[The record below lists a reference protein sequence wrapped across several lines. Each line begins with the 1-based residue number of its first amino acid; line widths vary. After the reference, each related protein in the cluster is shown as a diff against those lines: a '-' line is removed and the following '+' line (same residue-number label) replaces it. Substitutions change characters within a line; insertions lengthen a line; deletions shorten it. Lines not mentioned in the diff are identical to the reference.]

1 MKRII
6 TIIICIAAGAVA
18 KAGIFDVKSLTKT
31 DDKPVTVRAVADSTW
46 FIDFGK
52 DTFAQLTLTLKGHQG
67 DTATIH
73 LGEQQVKGR
82 VNRHPEGSQRY
93 AMYRLPLKEGTH
105 IYELQLRK
113 DHRNTTPK
121 QNESRVDPILM
132 PDSIGEVYPFRYV
145 EIEGVKKVKARNIV
159 RHTVHYPFNW
169 KASHFESSDTV
180 LNAVW
185 DLCKHTVYATSF
197 AGIYVDGDR
206 ERIPYEADAIIN
218 QLSHYA
224 ADGDVA
230 MARRSVRHLIYNPTW
245 PTEWNLQT
253 LIMVWNDYLYTG
265 DTALMAETYDDLKA
279 KTMVVLRDSCGLI
292 STRTGK
298 ATKAFY
304 ESLHFR
310 GPKMRDIVDWPQVGA
325 AGIEKEADGEA
336 DGFVFTD
343 YNAVVN
349 AYHYNATVIMSNIA
363 YTLGKDND
371 AERYAYEA
379 AVTREAFNTLLRD
392 SDGVYRDG
400 ITTTHRSL
408 HTNMFALAF
417 GLTDDDNRESV
428 VAFIKSRG
436 MACSVYGAQ
445 FLLDALYAAGEAD
458 YALSL
463 LNSTALRS
471 WYNMIRIG
479 STITTEAW
487 DNVFKANQDWNHPWG
502 AAAMNI
508 IARKVMGIEPAT
520 PGFETVRIKPQT
532 GSLSKAAIIVPTIRG
547 AVKVAFENS
556 SGTFSLKIDVPKG
569 MKAEVWLPDSDKPIM
584 TGDGKRTFTR

>member
-1 MKRII
+1 MKSWVLILLLLPV
-6 TIIICIAAGAVA
+6 AVHA
-18 KAGIFDVKSLTKT
+18 DIFEVQELTKT
-31 DDKPVTVRAVADSTW
+31 DDAPMMVSSVGEGVW

-52 DTFAQLTLTLKGHQG
+52 DTFGQLTLTVTTEGEG
-67 DTATIH
+67 DTMTVH
-73 LGEQQVKGR
+73 LGEQQVDGR
-82 VNRHPEGSQRY
+82 VNRSPAGSQRY
-93 AMYRLPLKEGTH
+93 AMYEVPLTKGTH
-105 IYELQLRK
+105 TYDLQLRK
-113 DHRNTTPK
+113 DKRNTTPR
-121 QNESRVDPILM
+121 QNESRVSPILM
-132 PDSIGEVYPFRYV
+132 PEQIGEVYPFRYV
-145 EIEGVKKVKARNIV
+145 EVEGVKMLERNDIV
-159 RHTVHYPFNW
+159 RHTVHYPFDW
-169 KASHFESSDTV
+169 DVSSFESSDTV

-185 DLCKHTVYATSF
+185 DICKHTVYATSF

-218 QLSHYA
+218 QLSHYI

-265 DTALMAETYDDLKA
+265 DTRLMEETYDDLKA
-279 KTMVVLRDSCGLI
+279 KTMTALRDSNGLI

-298 ATKAFY
+298 VTEEFF
-304 ESLHFR
+304 ESLHFK
-310 GPKMRDIVDWPQVGA
+310 GPQMRDIVDWPQTGA

-343 YNAVVN
+343 YNTVVN

-363 YTLGKDND
+363 MTLGND
-371 AERYAYEA
+371 EDAAYYAHEA
-379 AVTREAFNTLLRD
+379 LVARNAIKTLLRD
-392 SDGVYRDG
+392 SDGVYKDG
-400 ITTTHRSL
+400 ITTDHRSL
-408 HTNMFALAF
+408 HSNMFALCF
-417 GLTDDDNRESV
+417 GLTDESNRETV
-428 VAFIKSRG
+428 VNFIKSRG

-445 FLLDALYAAGEAD
+445 FLLDALYDAGEAE

-487 DNVFKANQDWNHPWG
+487 DNVFKPNQDWNHPWG

-508 IARKVMGIEPAT
+508 IARKLMGIEPAE
-520 PGFETVRIKPQT
+520 PGYAKVRIRPQP
-532 GSLSKAAIIVPTIRG
+532 GGLDSASISIRTIRG
-547 AVKVAFENS
+547 TISVAFKKED
-556 SGTFSLKIDVPKG
+556 GVYEYDIKVPDG
-569 MKAEVWLPDSDKPIM
+569 VEVVP
-584 TGDGKRTFTR
+584 

>member
-1 MKRII
+1 MILLLLPV
-6 TIIICIAAGAVA
+6 AVHA
-18 KAGIFDVKSLTKT
+18 DIFEVQELTKT
-31 DDKPVTVRAVADSTW
+31 DDAPMMVSSVGEGVW

-52 DTFAQLTLTLKGHQG
+52 DTFGQLTLTVTTEGER
-67 DTATIH
+67 DTMTVH
-73 LGEQQVKGR
+73 LGEQQVDGR
-82 VNRHPEGSQRY
+82 VNRSPAGSQRY
-93 AMYRLPLKEGTH
+93 AMYKVPLTKGTH
-105 IYELQLRK
+105 TYDLQLRK
-113 DHRNTTPK
+113 DKRNTTPR
-121 QNESRVDPILM
+121 QNESRVSPVLM
-132 PDSIGEVYPFRYV
+132 PEHIGEVYPFRYV
-145 EIEGVKKVKARNIV
+145 EVEGVKTLERNDIV
-159 RHTVHYPFNW
+159 RHTVHYPFDW
-169 KASHFESSDTV
+169 DASSFESSDTV

-185 DLCKHTVYATSF
+185 DICKHTVYATSF

-218 QLSHYA
+218 QLSHYI

-265 DTALMAETYDDLKA
+265 DTRLMEETYDDLKA
-279 KTMVVLRDSCGLI
+279 KTMTALRDSNGLI

-298 ATKAFY
+298 VTEEFF
-304 ESLHFR
+304 ESLHFK
-310 GPKMRDIVDWPQVGA
+310 GPQMRDIVDWPQTGA

-343 YNAVVN
+343 YNTVVN
-349 AYHYNATVIMSNIA
+349 AYHYNATAIMSNIA
-363 YTLGKDND
+363 TTLGND
-371 AERYAYEA
+371 EDAAYYAHEA
-379 AVTREAFNTLLRD
+379 LVARNAINTLLRD

-400 ITTTHRSL
+400 ITTDHRSL
-408 HTNMFALAF
+408 HSNMFALCF
-417 GLTDDDNRESV
+417 GLTDESNREAV
-428 VAFIKSRG
+428 VNFIKSRG

-445 FLLDALYAAGEAD
+445 FLLDALYDAGEAE

-487 DNVFKANQDWNHPWG
+487 DNVFKPNQDWNHPWG

-508 IARKVMGIEPAT
+508 IARKLMGIEPAE
-520 PGFETVRIKPQT
+520 PGFAKVRIRPQPGGLDSASISIRTVR
-532 GSLSKAAIIVPTIRG
+532 GTIS
-547 AVKVAFENS
+547 VAFKKED
-556 SGTFSLKIDVPKG
+556 GVYEYDIKVPDG
-569 MKAEVWLPDSDKPIM
+569 VEVVP
-584 TGDGKRTFTR
+584 